1 MGNREKVAG
10 LSLTSTIMQGINL
23 FFSAGI
29 MIIFVILLFVLAGV
43 IGESAGL
50 MENVNPDDVT
60 AGWQVLFG
68 AGGAFFG
75 VVVGIILIMALLMFI
90 GPVIAQI
97 FAFIYGIRT
106 YKKRDTSDFVRMV
119 KNDSIFKLVISA
131 VAITGSLFTLP
142 VSGNEVSFLGQLGGL
157 VLVLALSIPSIVT
170 VIVSIMA
177 LCNIRYME
185 NDLPI
190 YDGR

>member
-1 MGNREKVAG
+1 MENREKVAG

-23 FFSAGI
+23 FFSLGM
-29 MIIFVILLFVLAGV
+29 MILFVILLFVLLGV

-75 VVVGIILIMALLMFI
+75 VIILVIVVLALIMFA
-90 GPVIAQI
+90 GPIVAGI

-106 YKKRDTSDFVRMV
+106 YKKRYTSDFVRMV
-119 KNDSIFKLVISA
+119 KNDSIFKLVINA
-131 VAITGSLFTLP
+131 VAVTGSLFTIP
-142 VSGNEVSFLGQLGGL
+142 ASGSEISFLGQLGVLILML
-157 VLVLALSIPSIVT
+157 VISIPSIVT

-177 LCNIRYME
+177 LCNIKYIDD
-185 NDLPI
+185 DLTI